1 MLSEAVDKKWQTYW
15 ESKELFKAE
24 DFSKKL
30 KYYVL
35 MMFPYPS
42 GSRLHIGH
50 CKNYVIGDV
59 VSRYKKMQGFNVLH
73 PMGWDAFG
81 LPAENAAIKNNVHP
95 KEWTYKN
102 IEVMKQQ
109 LKKIGICYDWSR
121 EVVTCAPDYYKWT
134 QWLFLKFY
142 EKGLAYKKKK
152 EANWCPK
159 CMTVMANEEV
169 VDGVCWRCKTEVT
182 KKELDQWFYKIT
194 GYADRLLEDIKKLKG
209 WPEKVRVM
217 QENWIGKSYGVE
229 VDFKIEGTEDK
240 VSIYTTRV
248 DTIFGVTYLVIAP
261 EHPLTLKLVKGT
273 KYELLVKE
281 FSDKLKKQSEIART
295 SDLTEKEGV
304 FIGAY
309 AVNPFNGNRIPV
321 YAVNYVIMEYGTGAV
336 MAVPAHD
343 QRDFDFAKKYQLP
356 VKVVIQPEG
365 GNLSGETLTE
375 AYVNDGI
382 QVNSGEFNGK
392 KNTEAL
398 ELMADFVEKNKIG
411 KRTIKFK
418 LRDWLI
424 SRQRYW
430 GAPIPIIYCDKCGI
444 VPVPEKNLPVELPFV
459 VDFKPRGGVS
469 PLASVKE
476 FVEVKCPNCGGEGRR
491 ETDTMNT
498 FICSSWY
505 FLRYCDSENTE
516 AVFDIKKAK
525 YWMPVDQYVGGVEHA
540 ILHLL
545 YSRFF
550 TKFLY
555 DLKLIDFNEPFTNLF
570 TQGMVLKDGQVMSKS
585 KGNTEEADPL
595 IEKYGADTIRGTILF
610 AAPPEKELEWSERG
624 IEGIHRFLGRVE
636 RFIDNTMVLIQDA
649 KPVVPEKLPK
659 ELKTFYVNLNKTIKK
674 VKEDVEKGF
683 HFNTAIASLME
694 FTNFLYA
701 FVPPE
706 GQKMSVEY
714 RALLKL
720 AAEDL
725 ILLLAPF
732 TPHICE
738 ELWAKL
744 GYKESIFL
752 NKLPDFDPAFVNTE
766 EKEIPVQVNGKLR
779 GRVSGVPVGASRE
792 EVDILARA
800 LPAVT
805 ASITAALAA
814 SGKKEEKMKII
825 YVQDK
830 LINYVTL

>member
-1 MLSEAVDKKWQTYW
+1 MISNAIDRKWQSYW

-24 DFSKKL
+24 DFSEKQ

-42 GSRLHIGH
+42 GSRLHMGH

-102 IEVMKQQ
+102 VEVMKQH

-121 EVVTCAPDYYKWT
+121 EIATCAPDYYKWT

-159 CMTVMANEEV
+159 CLTVMANEEV

-194 GYADRLLEDIKKLKG
+194 DYADRLLEDIKKLKG
-209 WPEKVRVM
+209 WPEKVRIM
-217 QENWIGKSYGVE
+217 QENWIGKSFGVE
-229 VDFKIEGTEDK
+229 VDFKIEGSEDK
-240 VSIYTTRV
+240 ISIYTTRV

-273 KYELLVKE
+273 KYEPLVKE
-281 FSDKLKKQSEIART
+281 FADKLRKQTEIART

-309 AVNPFNGNRIPV
+309 AVNPFNGDKVPV

-343 QRDFDFAKKYQLP
+343 QRDFDFAKKYKLP

-365 GNLSGETLTE
+365 QSLSGETMTE
-375 AYVNDGI
+375 AYVNDGV

-392 KNTEAL
+392 KNTEAI
-398 ELMADFVEKNKIG
+398 EKMADFVEKNNIG
-411 KRTIKFK
+411 KKTIKFK

-430 GAPIPIIYCDKCGI
+430 GAPIPVIYCDKCGI
-444 VPVPEKNLPVELPFV
+444 VPVPEKDLPVELPFV
-459 VDFKPRGGVS
+459 VDFKPKGGAS

-476 FVEVKCPNCGGEGRR
+476 FVEVKCPKCGGDGRR

-505 FLRYCDSENTE
+505 FLRYCDPNNST
-516 AVFDIKKAK
+516 AAFDLEKAK

-555 DLKLIDFNEPFTNLF
+555 DLKLVNFDEPFTNLF

-585 KGNTEEADPL
+585 KGNTVEADPL
-595 IEKYGADTIRGTILF
+595 IEKYSADVVRGFILF
-610 AAPPEKELEWSERG
+610 AAPPEKELEWNDKG

-636 RFIDNTMVLIQDA
+636 RFVETSMPIIDKA
-649 KPVVPEKLPK
+649 EPVAPETLGK
-659 ELKTFYVNLNKTIKK
+659 ELKEFFVNINKT
-674 VKEDVEKGF
+674 VKRVTEDVEKDF
-683 HFNTAIASLME
+683 HFNTALAALME
-694 FTNFLYA
+694 FTNYLYLLK
-701 FVPPE
+701 VPAGKE
-706 GQKMSVEY
+706 KAYAS
-714 RALLKL
+714 LLKL
-720 AAEDL
+720 AVEDL

-732 TPHICE
+732 TPHIAE
-738 ELWAKL
+738 ELWEKL

-752 NKLPDFDPAFVNTE
+752 HPLPKCNLQYISE
-766 EKEIPVQVNGKLR
+766 EEAVIVLQVNGKLR
-779 GRVSGVPVGASRE
+779 GRLSVPMNM
-792 EVDILARA
+792 D
-800 LPAVT
+800 
-805 ASITAALAA
+805 
-814 SGKKEEKMKII
+814 EEKVKELALKDEKII
-825 YVQDK
+825 AFLAGKTVKKVVAVKNK
-830 LINYVTL
+830 LVNIVAV

>member
-1 MLSEAVDKKWQTYW
+1 MLSEALDKKWQAYW

-24 DFSKKL
+24 DFSNKK

-42 GSRLHIGH
+42 GSRLHMGH
-50 CKNYVIGDV
+50 CKNYVIWDV

-102 IEVMKQQ
+102 VEVMKQQ

-121 EVVTCAPDYYKWT
+121 EVATCAPDYYKWT

-152 EANWCPK
+152 EANWCPT
-159 CMTVMANEEV
+159 CLTVMANEEV

-182 KKELDQWFYKIT
+182 KKALDQWFYKIT
-194 GYADRLLEDIKKLKG
+194 DYADRLLDDIKKLSG
-209 WPEKVRVM
+209 WPEKVRIM
-217 QENWIGKSYGVE
+217 QENWIGKSFGVE
-229 VDFKIEGTEDK
+229 VDFKIEGMEDK
-240 VSIYTTRV
+240 ISVYTTRV

-261 EHPLTLKLVKGT
+261 EHPLTQKIVKDT
-273 KYELLVKE
+273 KYESEVKE
-281 FSDKLKKQSEIART
+281 FSDRLKKQTEIART

-309 AVNPFNGNRIPV
+309 AVNPFNGDKVPV

-343 QRDFDFAKKYQLP
+343 QRDFDFAKKYKLP

-365 GNLSGETLTE
+365 GNLTGEVLTE
-375 AYVNDGI
+375 AYVNDGVQI
-382 QVNSGEFNGK
+382 NSGEFNGK
-392 KNTEAL
+392 KNTEAI
-398 ELMADFVEKNKIG
+398 ESMAEFVEKNNIG
-411 KRTIKFK
+411 KKTIKFK

-444 VPVPEKNLPVELPFV
+444 VPVPEKDLPVELPFV
-459 VDFKPRGGVS
+459 ADFKPKGGAS

-476 FVEVKCPNCGGEGRR
+476 FVEVKCPKCGGDGRR

-505 FLRYCDSENTE
+505 FLRYCDPVNSN
-516 AVFDIKKAK
+516 AAFDLEKAK

-555 DLKLIDFNEPFTNLF
+555 DLKLVNFDEPFTNLF

-585 KGNTEEADPL
+585 KGNTVEADPL
-595 IEKYGADTIRGTILF
+595 IEKYGADVVRGFILF
-610 AAPPEKELEWSERG
+610 AAPPEKELEWNDKG

-636 RFIDNTMVLIQDA
+636 RFVETSM
-649 KPVVPEKLPK
+649 PVIEKAGNVDFEKLNK
-659 ELKTFYVNLNKTIKK
+659 ELKEFYININKTVKK
-674 VKEDVEKGF
+674 VKEDVEKEF
-683 HFNTAIASLME
+683 HFNTALAALME
-694 FTNFLYA
+694 FTNYLYT
-701 FVPPE
+701 FKVPAGE
-706 GQKMSVEY
+706 ETAY
-714 RALLKL
+714 AALLKL
-720 AAEDL
+720 AVEDL
-725 ILLLAPF
+725 VLLLAPF
-732 TPHICE
+732 TPHFSE
-738 ELWAKL
+738 ELWEKL
-744 GYKESIFL
+744 GHKESVFL
-752 NKLPDFDPAFVNTE
+752 HNLPECNKEYLYEGEAV
-766 EKEIPVQVNGKLR
+766 IILQVNGKLR
-779 GRVSGVPVGASRE
+779 GRLTVAMNADDE
-792 EVDILARA
+792 KIKELALKDA
-800 LPAVT
+800 KVAVF
-805 ASITAALAA
+805 LA
-814 SGKKEEKMKII
+814 GKTIKNIVVVKNKIVNLVVI
-825 YVQDK
+825 
-830 LINYVTL
+830 